1 MVVQVLLL
9 GNPKTRQ
16 SVLQLDYYAFHD
28 PVDTFTVPDVPTRT
42 SWLRSI
48 DIAAV
53 LLLPIGVWITF
64 YYLASLFT
72 NRNIEF
78 SFSTYFLISLGIF
91 IISFLVMNIPR
102 YLYMYF
108 DSRKQWQKCVCT

>member
-1 MVVQVLLL
+1 MPERHVGSTGPVLL
-9 GNPKTRQ
+9 GNPKTGQ

-42 SWLRSI
+42 SWVRSI

-64 YYLASLFT
+64 IILHHYLQSVDNEACCMKMRRCNL
-72 NRNIEF
+72 RN
-78 SFSTYFLISLGIF
+78 
-91 IISFLVMNIPR
+91 
-102 YLYMYF
+102 
-108 DSRKQWQKCVCT
+108 